1 MAKKPTYKFIDLFAG
16 IGGFH
21 VAFNNT
27 KRAQCVF
34 ASEWDPAARKTYR
47 HNFNHGADRALF
59 ANDDKYFQGDIT
71 KVDPKSGIPDFD
83 ILCGGFPCQPFSQVG
98 QKKGFSDT
106 RGTLFFNVEEI
117 IRVKQPAAFFLENV
131 RGLITHGG
139 PSEIVPGIGKT
150 METILNHLF
159 GDKES
164 GGLGY
169 HKPKGTPGYFY
180 VKASDF
186 GVPQHRPRVFII
198 GFKSKQHADTFVIP
212 TRQKLDEMRL
222 GEILGGEVFFDEAC
236 KKRKSIGFTLRCGG
250 KGSQIDD
257 RRNWEHYR
265 VLKRGCSEPEVVKVN
280 ERQGL
285 DLNGFPGSYEFPSD
299 VGKAARM
306 KQLGNSVAVTAVEA
320 WGRALISA
328 LDASPSLSVPKKSG
342 KYDSSGRKTEKKK
355 KRKFDLRKGRK
366 KKL

>member
-1 MAKKPTYKFIDLFAG
+1 MLGWGMAKKPAFKFIDLFAG

-47 HNFNHGADRALF
+47 HNFNHGADKALF
-59 ANDDKYFQGDIT
+59 ANGDKYFQGDIT
-71 KVDPKSGIPDFD
+71 KVDPKSGIPAFD
-83 ILCGGFPCQPFSQVG
+83 ILCGGFPCQPFSQAG

-139 PSEIVPGIGKT
+139 PSETVPGIGKT

-159 GDKES
+159 GDKKS

-198 GFKSKQHADTFVIP
+198 GFKSKKAADSFVP
-212 TRQKLDEMRL
+212 PMPHPLDDGRL
-222 GEILGGEVFFDEAC
+222 GEILGGETFFDQDC
-236 KKRKSIGFTLRCGG
+236 TKPRKIGFTLRCGG
-250 KGSQIDD
+250 KGSPIDD
-257 RRNWEHYR
+257 RRNWEHYF
-265 VLKRGCSEPEVVKVN
+265 VKKQSANNACIVKVN
-280 ERQGL
+280 ERHGL
-285 DLNGFPGSYEFPSD
+285 LLNGFPESYEFPPE
-299 VGKAARM
+299 VTKASRM
-306 KQLGNSVAVTAVEA
+306 KQLGNSVAVTAVQA
-320 WGRALISA
+320 WGVAIMDA
-328 LDASPSLSVPKKSG
+328 LDK
-342 KYDSSGRKTEKKK
+342 
-355 KRKFDLRKGRK
+355 
-366 KKL
+366 